1 MKVCYTKVNH
11 LQVENERLKLEADN
25 LRIENFVYKDRITSL
40 AAEVANLRTQIELKD
55 KIIKLLEYCE
65 KKNINS

>member
-11 LQVENERLKLEADN
+11 LQAENERLKLEADN
-25 LRIENFVYKDRITSL
+25 LRIENSVYQERITSL
-40 AAEVANLRTQIELKD
+40 AAEVTNLRTQIELKD